1 MGRKLLDDEGVHE
14 GDDCSEPEDDQ
25 DLREDAGEGQKA
37 TAKEIQ
43 EQESLVSVL
52 STTVD
57 HYFPR
62 MNEWLKELTDIR
74 NQDLIVYERETIF
87 WTGLISLTTKREA
100 RMQIS
105 HEMRAS
111 TFCKNLKE
119 LCGQKNLKNVPHGD
133 TVEYLCMRMK
143 PEELEAL
150 QVKMMRSLFRGR
162 VLERYRLMG
171 KYHTVAIDAI
181 HIHSFDYAHCENC
194 LVTKDAGGN
203 KRWFHMK
210 LQASLVTPTGL
221 CLPMASEWIE
231 NELEYNKQDCE
242 LRAFYRLAKKLRR
255 LYPQLPICVLLDG
268 LYAAQPAFEALK
280 EARMEYIVV
289 FKEGSMSY
297 IYPWVMDVKR
307 QCAQENVVHDVEE
320 IEIKDRQSR
329 NHEQRLLRFNPQN
342 KKRMVVKETTYTW
355 MTGIEFSEDRSLFNI
370 MTCEEMVDGEKAC
383 DYEWLVSDGLNLNED
398 TVKPLAKT
406 GRCRWKIENE
416 GINTQKNGGYHLEH
430 LYSRDKV
437 SMKIWCAIIDIAHL
451 INQLIERGSLIVAK
465 AFGSIGN
472 IAKRMFEHFRYYTF
486 KKPSHPPR
494 IQIRL
499 AWDTS

>member
-1 MGRKLLDDEGVHE
+1 MDRKLLGDQGVNAGDDESQPSNDQGV
-14 GDDCSEPEDDQ
+14 
-25 DLREDAGEGQKA
+25 REDAGACEE
-37 TAKEIQ
+37 TAAQ
-43 EQESLVSVL
+43 EKGLGNVVEVL
-52 STTVD
+52 STTMD
-57 HYFPR
+57 HYFPKF
-62 MNEWLKELTDIR
+62 NEWLRELTDIR
-74 NQDLIVYERETIF
+74 DQEVIEYQRETIL
-87 WTGLISLTTKREA
+87 WTGLISLMTKREA
-100 RMQIS
+100 RMHIG
-105 HEMRAS
+105 HEMR
-111 TFCKNLKE
+111 TEEFCKNLKE
-119 LCGQKNLKNVPHGD
+119 LCGQENLERLPHGD

-143 PEELEAL
+143 PEELEGL
-150 QVKMMRSLFRGR
+150 QVKMMKSLLRGR
-162 VLERYRLMG
+162 VLERYRLNG
-171 KYHTVAIDAI
+171 KYHTVAIDAV
-181 HIHSFDYAHCENC
+181 HIHSFDYAHCESC
-194 LVTKDAGGN
+194 LMKKDSAGN

-231 NELEYNKQDCE
+231 NEPEYNKQDCE
-242 LRAFYRLAKKLRR
+242 LRAFYRLVKKLRR
-255 LYPQLPICVLLDG
+255 LYSQLPMCILLDG

-280 EARMEYIVV
+280 KARMEYIVV

-307 QCAQENVVHDVEE
+307 QCAQGNVVHEAEE
-320 IEIKDRQSR
+320 IETEERQTR
-329 NHEQRLLRFNPQN
+329 NHDEKFIRSKPRY
-342 KKRMVVKETTYTW
+342 KKRTVVKETTYTW
-355 MTGIEFSEDRSLFNI
+355 MPGIEFSEDRSLFNI
-370 MTCEEMVDGEKAC
+370 MTCKEIVDGKKVC
-383 DYEWLVSDGLNLNED
+383 DYAWLVSDGLNLNED

-437 SMKIWCAIIDIAHL
+437 SMKIWCAMIDIAHL